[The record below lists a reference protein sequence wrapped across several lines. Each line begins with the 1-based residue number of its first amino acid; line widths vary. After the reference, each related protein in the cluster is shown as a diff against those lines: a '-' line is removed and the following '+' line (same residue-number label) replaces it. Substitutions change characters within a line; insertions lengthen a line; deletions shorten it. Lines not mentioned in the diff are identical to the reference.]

1 MPIKKKLQRKRISA
15 KNDRKHKYFFIMDEI
30 NRGNMSKIFG
40 ELLMTIDNDYSHKPV
55 ALAYNGKD
63 FVVPSNL

>member
-15 KNDRKHKYFFIMDEI
+15 ENDRKHKYLFIIDEI

-40 ELLMTIDNDYSHKPV
+40 EFLMTIENDYRASKHI
-55 ALAYNGKD
+55 
-63 FVVPSNL
+63 